1 MLQEKDACKGI
12 ATRWYFAN
20 MGLAVLGAAVI
31 PGFDPESVAH
41 EQFFGKLMNHGRL
54 WRGGAAVAVVGELVE
69 PQAME
74 RVRAPRNP
82 GTA

>member
-1 MLQEKDACKGI
+1 MLGRDFFCLKFCYAEG
-12 ATRWYFAN
+12 
-20 MGLAVLGAAVI
+20 
-31 PGFDPESVAH
+31 PP
-41 EQFFGKLMNHGRL
+41 FGKLMNHGRL

>member
-1 MLQEKDACKGI
+1 LG
-12 ATRWYFAN
+12 
-20 MGLAVLGAAVI
+20 GAAII

-41 EQFFGKLMNHGRL
+41 EPFFGKLRNHGRL

-82 GTA
+82 GTVIKNGRP